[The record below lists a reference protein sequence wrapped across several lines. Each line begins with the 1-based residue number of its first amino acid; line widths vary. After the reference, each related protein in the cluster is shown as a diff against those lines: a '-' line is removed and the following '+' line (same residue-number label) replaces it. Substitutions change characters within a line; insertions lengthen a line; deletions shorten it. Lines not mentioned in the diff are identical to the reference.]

1 MDNENIVLKAEH
13 LTKYYGAFP
22 ALRNLEIEIERGQI
36 VGLLGP
42 NGSGKTTFI
51 KIAAGLLTPSAG
63 AVSVSGE
70 NIGTKT
76 KAKVSYLP
84 ERPYF
89 PSWMTAA
96 ECIGVFKDFYED
108 FDSMLAARMLSDLE
122 VPLDKKMKE
131 LSKGMKEKVQ
141 LVLVMARRADLYLLD
156 EPIAGVDPVARDYI
170 LDTIIKAYDRKSTV
184 IISTHLITDI
194 QSAIDRFVFIKN
206 GRIAAEGTVTGLFE
220 ARGITLNEYFKE
232 VFKC

>member
-1 MDNENIVLKAEH
+1 MDNIVLSAKK
-13 LTKYYGAFP
+13 LSKNYGNFT
-22 ALRNLEIEIERGQI
+22 ALSNVNLEIERGQI
-36 VGLLGP
+36 IGLLGP

-51 KIAAGLLTPSAG
+51 KIVAGLLTATDG
-63 AVSVSGE
+63 KVLVSGE
-70 NIGTKT
+70 EIGIST

-89 PSWMTAA
+89 SSWMKAR
-96 ECIGVFKDFYED
+96 ECIDYFKDFYED
-108 FDSMLAARMLSDLE
+108 FDSELAVKMLEDLG

-141 LVLVMARRADLYLLD
+141 LVLVMARRAELYLLD

-170 LDTIIKAYDRKSTV
+170 LSTIIEAYDKKATV
-184 IISTHLITDI
+184 LISTHLISDI
-194 QSAIDRFVFIKN
+194 QDSINRFIFIKN
-206 GRIAAEGTVTGLFE
+206 GKVATEGSVKGLWE